1 MSIMEKNIYLID
13 SRSSKQQAVIGNFVK
28 TSILNDIV
36 KKTYNLWNN
45 LKTVCLNSYAKK
57 VSLNSG
63 MKKICLN
70 SEKEVSLNSEKEV
83 CLDSEK
89 EVSLDSEKEVSLDR
103 MKEVCLNS
111 GKEISLDRMK
121 EVCLNSGKE
130 ISLDSCMK
138 EVCRPIEWLC
148 SYYSDVLDRKL
159 TMRQTW
165 LLINAQLAFGAAF
178 FPVEAPWVVRI
189 GCLVWV
195 VSALLKCK
203 REIK

>member
-45 LKTVCLNSYAKK
+45 LKTACLNSYAKK
-57 VSLNSG
+57 VRLNSG

-70 SEKEVSLNSEKEV
+70 SEKEI
-83 CLDSEK
+83 
-89 EVSLDSEKEVSLDR
+89 
-103 MKEVCLNS
+103 CLNS
-111 GKEISLDRMK
+111 GMK
-121 EVCLNSGKE
+121 K
-130 ISLDSCMK
+130 I
-138 EVCRPIEWLC
+138 CRPIEWLC

-203 REIK
+203 REIKEIK

>member
-57 VSLNSG
+57 VCLNSGMKEISLNSEKEISLNSG
-63 MKKICLN
+63 MKKI
-70 SEKEVSLNSEKEV
+70 
-83 CLDSEK
+83 
-89 EVSLDSEKEVSLDR
+89 
-103 MKEVCLNS
+103 
-111 GKEISLDRMK
+111 
-121 EVCLNSGKE
+121 
-130 ISLDSCMK
+130 
-138 EVCRPIEWLC
+138 CRPIEWLC
-148 SYYSDVLDRKL
+148 SYYSDVLERKL

-203 REIK
+203 REIKEIK

>member
-1 MSIMEKNIYLID
+1 MEKNIYLID

-36 KKTYNLWNN
+36 KKTYSLWNN
-45 LKTVCLNSYAKK
+45 LKTACFNSYAKDLR
-57 VSLNSG
+57 LNSG
-63 MKKICLN
+63 MKEISLN
-70 SEKEVSLNSEKEV
+70 SEMKEASLNSEKEICLDSEKKI

-89 EVSLDSEKEVSLDR
+89 EICLDSEKEICLNS
-103 MKEVCLNS
+103 MKEVYLN
-111 GKEISLDRMK
+111 
-121 EVCLNSGKE
+121 
-130 ISLDSCMK
+130 SCMK

-203 REIK
+203 RGLK

>member
-1 MSIMEKNIYLID
+1 MEKNIYLID
-13 SRSSKQQAVIGNFVK
+13 SRSTKQQAVIGNFVK

-36 KKTYNLWNN
+36 KKTYSLWNN
-45 LKTVCLNSYAKK
+45 LKTACLNSYAKK
-57 VSLNSG
+57 VSLNSGIKKICLNSG

-70 SEKEVSLNSEKEV
+70 SEKEVSLNS
-83 CLDSEK
+83 C
-89 EVSLDSEKEVSLDR
+89 

-111 GKEISLDRMK
+111 KKEVYLNSEKEISL
-121 EVCLNSGKE
+121 NN
-130 ISLDSCMK
+130 CMK
-138 EVCRPIEWLC
+138 KVCRPIEWLC
-148 SYYSDVLDRKL
+148 SYYSDVLERKL

-203 REIK
+203 RVFK

>member
-1 MSIMEKNIYLID
+1 MEKNIYLID
-13 SRSSKQQAVIGNFVK
+13 SRSTKQQAVIGNFVK

-45 LKTVCLNSYAKK
+45 LKTVCLNNYANK
-57 VSLNSG
+57 VSLNSV
-63 MKKICLN
+63 MKKNCLN
-70 SEKEVSLNSEKEV
+70 SEKEVSLNSCMKEV
-83 CLDSEK
+83 CLNSMK
-89 EVSLDSEKEVSLDR
+89 EVCLNSK
-103 MKEVCLNS
+103 KEVCLNS
-111 GKEISLDRMK
+111 GKEISL
-121 EVCLNSGKE
+121 NSG
-130 ISLDSCMK
+130 MK

-189 GCLVWV
+189 GCLAWV
-195 VSALLKCK
+195 ISALLKCK

>member
-1 MSIMEKNIYLID
+1 MEKNIYLID
-13 SRSSKQQAVIGNFVK
+13 SRSTKQQAVIGNFVK

-45 LKTVCLNSYAKK
+45 LKTVCLNSYANK
-57 VSLNSG
+57 VRLNSC

-70 SEKEVSLNSEKEV
+70 SEKEIS
-83 CLDSEK
+83 LDSEK
-89 EVSLDSEKEVSLDR
+89 EVSLDSMKEISLNS

-111 GKEISLDRMK
+111 GMK
-121 EVCLNSGKE
+121 K
-130 ISLDSCMK
+130 
-138 EVCRPIEWLC
+138 VCRPIEWLC
-148 SYYSDVLDRKL
+148 SYYSNVLDRKL

-189 GCLVWV
+189 GCLV
-195 VSALLKCK
+195 
-203 REIK
+203 

>member
-36 KKTYNLWNN
+36 KKTYSLWNN
-45 LKTVCLNSYAKK
+45 LKTVCLNSGMKEESLNSDMKKVSLNSDMKKVSLNSEMKEASLNSYAKK
-57 VSLNSG
+57 VSLNREKGIRLYSG
-63 MKKICLN
+63 MKK
-70 SEKEVSLNSEKEV
+70 
-83 CLDSEK
+83 
-89 EVSLDSEKEVSLDR
+89 
-103 MKEVCLNS
+103 
-111 GKEISLDRMK
+111 
-121 EVCLNSGKE
+121 
-130 ISLDSCMK
+130 
-138 EVCRPIEWLC
+138 VCRPIEWLC
-148 SYYSDVLDRKL
+148 SYYSNVLDRKL

-165 LLINAQLAFGAAF
+165 LLVNAQLAFGAAF

-203 REIK
+203 RGLK

>member
-1 MSIMEKNIYLID
+1 MEKNIYLIN
-13 SRSSKQQAVIGNFVK
+13 SRSTKQQAVIDNFVK

-36 KKTYNLWNN
+36 KKTYSLWNN

-57 VSLNSG
+57 
-63 MKKICLN
+63 ICLN
-70 SEKEVSLNSEKEV
+70 SEKEVSLNNE
-83 CLDSEK
+83 
-89 EVSLDSEKEVSLDR
+89 
-103 MKEVCLNS
+103 
-111 GKEISLDRMK
+111 KEISL
-121 EVCLNSGKE
+121 NSG
-130 ISLDSCMK
+130 MK
-138 EVCRPIEWLC
+138 KICRPIEWLC
-148 SYYSDVLDRKL
+148 SYYSDVLERKL

-189 GCLVWV
+189 GCLVWG

>member
-1 MSIMEKNIYLID
+1 MEKNIYLID
-13 SRSSKQQAVIGNFVK
+13 SRSTKQQAVIGNFVK

-63 MKKICLN
+63 IKKICLNSGMKKICLN
-70 SEKEVSLNSEKEV
+70 SEKEVSLNSCMKKV
-83 CLDSEK
+83 CLNSEK
-89 EVSLDSEKEVSLDR
+89 EVY
-103 MKEVCLNS
+103 LNS
-111 GKEISLDRMK
+111 EKEISL
-121 EVCLNSGKE
+121 N
-130 ISLDSCMK
+130 SCMK

-148 SYYSDVLDRKL
+148 SYYSDVLDRKM

>member
-1 MSIMEKNIYLID
+1 MEKNIYLID
-13 SRSSKQQAVIGNFVK
+13 SRSTKQQAVIGNFVK

-45 LKTVCLNSYAKK
+45 LKTVCVNSYAKK

-70 SEKEVSLNSEKEV
+70 SEKEVCLNS
-83 CLDSEK
+83 C
-89 EVSLDSEKEVSLDR
+89 

-111 GKEISLDRMK
+111 KK
-121 EVCLNSGKE
+121 EVCLNNEKE
-130 ISLDSCMK
+130 ISLNSGMK
-138 EVCRPIEWLC
+138 KICRPIEWLC

>member
-1 MSIMEKNIYLID
+1 MEKNIYLID
-13 SRSSKQQAVIGNFVK
+13 SRSTRQQAVIGNFVK
-28 TSILNDIV
+28 ASILNDIV
-36 KKTYNLWNN
+36 KKTYSLWNN
-45 LKTVCLNSYAKK
+45 LKTVCFNSYAKK
-57 VSLNSG
+57 VSINSE
-63 MKKICLN
+63 KEVCLN
-70 SEKEVSLNSEKEV
+70 SEKEVSLDSMKEISLYSMKEISLYSMKEISLNS
-83 CLDSEK
+83 
-89 EVSLDSEKEVSLDR
+89 

-111 GKEISLDRMK
+111 GMK
-121 EVCLNSGKE
+121 K
-130 ISLDSCMK
+130 
-138 EVCRPIEWLC
+138 VCRPIEWLC

-203 REIK
+203 RGLSEK

>member
-1 MSIMEKNIYLID
+1 MEKNIYLID
-13 SRSSKQQAVIGNFVK
+13 SRSTKQQAVIGNFVK

-57 VSLNSG
+57 VRLNSG

-70 SEKEVSLNSEKEV
+70 SEKEVCLNS
-83 CLDSEK
+83 C
-89 EVSLDSEKEVSLDR
+89 

-111 GKEISLDRMK
+111 KK
-121 EVCLNSGKE
+121 EVCLNSKKE
-130 ISLDSCMK
+130 VYLNSEKEVSLNSCMK

-148 SYYSDVLDRKL
+148 SYYSDVLNRKL

>member
-1 MSIMEKNIYLID
+1 MEKNIYLID

-36 KKTYNLWNN
+36 KKTYSLWNN
-45 LKTVCLNSYAKK
+45 LKTVCLNSGMKEESLNSDMKK
-57 VSLNSG
+57 VSLNSE
-63 MKKICLN
+63 MK
-70 SEKEVSLNSEKEV
+70 EASLNSEKEIR
-83 CLDSEK
+83 LYSG
-89 EVSLDSEKEVSLDR
+89 
-103 MKEVCLNS
+103 MK
-111 GKEISLDRMK
+111 K
-121 EVCLNSGKE
+121 
-130 ISLDSCMK
+130 
-138 EVCRPIEWLC
+138 VCRPIEWLC
-148 SYYSDVLDRKL
+148 SYYSNVLDRKL

-203 REIK
+203 RGLK

>member
-13 SRSSKQQAVIGNFVK
+13 SRSTEQQAVIGNFVK
-28 TSILNDIV
+28 TTILNDIV

-57 VSLNSG
+57 VRFNSS
-63 MKKICLN
+63 MKEVYLN
-70 SEKEVSLNSEKEV
+70 SEKEVSLRSEN
-83 CLDSEK
+83 
-89 EVSLDSEKEVSLDR
+89 EVSLNS

-111 GKEISLDRMK
+111 EKEISLS
-121 EVCLNSGKE
+121 SGVK
-130 ISLDSCMK
+130 M
-138 EVCRPIEWLC
+138 VCRPIEWLC
-148 SYYSDVLDRKL
+148 SYYSDVLERKL

-189 GCLVWV
+189 GCLAWV

>member
-13 SRSSKQQAVIGNFVK
+13 SRSTEQQAVIGNFVK
-28 TSILNDIV
+28 TTILNDIV
-36 KKTYNLWNN
+36 KKTYSLWNN

-57 VSLNSG
+57 VSLNSS
-63 MKKICLN
+63 M
-70 SEKEVSLNSEKEV
+70 KEVYLNSEKEV
-83 CLDSEK
+83 CLNSEK
-89 EVSLDSEKEVSLDR
+89 EICLNS
-103 MKEVCLNS
+103 MKKVCLNS
-111 GKEISLDRMK
+111 EKEISL
-121 EVCLNSGKE
+121 N
-130 ISLDSCMK
+130 SCMK

-148 SYYSDVLDRKL
+148 SYYSNVLERKL

-189 GCLVWV
+189 GCLAWV

-203 REIK
+203 RVFK

>member
-1 MSIMEKNIYLID
+1 MEKNIYLID

-45 LKTVCLNSYAKK
+45 LKTACLNSYAKK
-57 VSLNSG
+57 VSLN
-63 MKKICLN
+63 
-70 SEKEVSLNSEKEV
+70 
-83 CLDSEK
+83 
-89 EVSLDSEKEVSLDR
+89 
-103 MKEVCLNS
+103 
-111 GKEISLDRMK
+111 
-121 EVCLNSGKE
+121 
-130 ISLDSCMK
+130 SCMK

>member
-1 MSIMEKNIYLID
+1 MEKNIYLID

-45 LKTVCLNSYAKK
+45 LKTVCFNSYAKK
-57 VSLNSG
+57 VRLNSG

-70 SEKEVSLNSEKEV
+70 SEKEI
-83 CLDSEK
+83 
-89 EVSLDSEKEVSLDR
+89 SLDSEKEVSLNSCMKEVCLNSKKEISLYSMKEISLNSMKEISLNS

-111 GKEISLDRMK
+111 GMK
-121 EVCLNSGKE
+121 K
-130 ISLDSCMK
+130 
-138 EVCRPIEWLC
+138 VCRPIEWLC

-203 REIK
+203 REIKEIK

>member
-36 KKTYNLWNN
+36 KKTYSLWNN

-57 VSLNSG
+57 V
-63 MKKICLN
+63 
-70 SEKEVSLNSEKEV
+70 
-83 CLDSEK
+83 
-89 EVSLDSEKEVSLDR
+89 
-103 MKEVCLNS
+103 
-111 GKEISLDRMK
+111 
-121 EVCLNSGKE
+121 
-130 ISLDSCMK
+130 
-138 EVCRPIEWLC
+138 CRPIEWLC
-148 SYYSDVLDRKL
+148 SYYSNVLDRKL

-165 LLINAQLAFGAAF
+165 LLVNAQLAFGAAF

-195 VSALLKCK
+195 VSALQKCK
-203 REIK
+203 RGLK

>member
-13 SRSSKQQAVIGNFVK
+13 SRSTEQQAVIGNFVK
-28 TSILNDIV
+28 TTILNDIV
-36 KKTYNLWNN
+36 KKTYSLWNN

-57 VSLNSG
+57 KSLNSYAKKVRLNSS
-63 MKKICLN
+63 MKEVYFNSDKEVCLNSEKEICLNSMKEVCLN
-70 SEKEVSLNSEKEV
+70 SEKEVSLNSEKE
-83 CLDSEK
+83 
-89 EVSLDSEKEVSLDR
+89 
-103 MKEVCLNS
+103 
-111 GKEISLDRMK
+111 ISL
-121 EVCLNSGKE
+121 N
-130 ISLDSCMK
+130 SCMK

-148 SYYSDVLDRKL
+148 SYYSNVLERKL

-189 GCLVWV
+189 GCLAWV

-203 REIK
+203 RVFK

>member
-1 MSIMEKNIYLID
+1 MEKNIYLID
-13 SRSSKQQAVIGNFVK
+13 SRSTKQQAVIDNFVK

-36 KKTYNLWNN
+36 KKTYSLWNN

-63 MKKICLN
+63 IKKICLNSGMKKICLN
-70 SEKEVSLNSEKEV
+70 SEKEV
-83 CLDSEK
+83 
-89 EVSLDSEKEVSLDR
+89 
-103 MKEVCLNS
+103 CLN
-111 GKEISLDRMK
+111 
-121 EVCLNSGKE
+121 
-130 ISLDSCMK
+130 SCMK

>member
-1 MSIMEKNIYLID
+1 MEKNIYLID
-13 SRSSKQQAVIGNFVK
+13 SRSTKQQAVIDNFVK

-36 KKTYNLWNN
+36 KKTYSLWNN
-45 LKTVCLNSYAKK
+45 LKTVCLNSYAKE
-57 VSLNSG
+57 VRLNSG

-70 SEKEVSLNSEKEV
+70 SEKEVSLNS
-83 CLDSEK
+83 CMK
-89 EVSLDSEKEVSLDR
+89 EVSLNSC

-111 GKEISLDRMK
+111 EK
-121 EVCLNSGKE
+121 EVCLN
-130 ISLDSCMK
+130 SCMK

-195 VSALLKCK
+195 VSALQKCK

>member
-1 MSIMEKNIYLID
+1 MEKNIYLID
-13 SRSSKQQAVIGNFVK
+13 SRSTKQQAVIDNFVK

-36 KKTYNLWNN
+36 KKTYSLWNN
-45 LKTVCLNSYAKK
+45 LKTVCLNNYANK

-63 MKKICLN
+63 MKKNCLN
-70 SEKEVSLNSEKEV
+70 SEKEVSLNS
-83 CLDSEK
+83 C
-89 EVSLDSEKEVSLDR
+89 

-111 GKEISLDRMK
+111 EKEVYLNSKKEVYLNNEKEISL
-121 EVCLNSGKE
+121 N
-130 ISLDSCMK
+130 SCMK

-148 SYYSDVLDRKL
+148 SYYSDVLERKL

>member
-1 MSIMEKNIYLID
+1 MSIMEKNIYIID

-45 LKTVCLNSYAKK
+45 LKTACLNSYAKK
-57 VSLNSG
+57 VRLNSG

-70 SEKEVSLNSEKEV
+70 SEKEI
-83 CLDSEK
+83 
-89 EVSLDSEKEVSLDR
+89 
-103 MKEVCLNS
+103 CLNS
-111 GKEISLDRMK
+111 GMK
-121 EVCLNSGKE
+121 K
-130 ISLDSCMK
+130 I
-138 EVCRPIEWLC
+138 CRPIEWLC

-203 REIK
+203 RGLK

>member
-13 SRSSKQQAVIGNFVK
+13 SRSTKQQAVIGNFVK

-36 KKTYNLWNN
+36 KKTYSLWNN
-45 LKTVCLNSYAKK
+45 LKTVCLNSYANK
-57 VSLNSG
+57 VRLNSG
-63 MKKICLN
+63 MKEICLN
-70 SEKEVSLNSEKEV
+70 SEKEIS
-83 CLDSEK
+83 LDSEK
-89 EVSLDSEKEVSLDR
+89 EVSLDSMKEISLNSMKEISLYSMKEISLNSMKEISLNS

-111 GKEISLDRMK
+111 GMK
-121 EVCLNSGKE
+121 K
-130 ISLDSCMK
+130 
-138 EVCRPIEWLC
+138 VCRPIEWLC
-148 SYYSDVLDRKL
+148 SYYSDVLERKL

-203 REIK
+203 RGLK

>member
-36 KKTYNLWNN
+36 KKTYSLWNN
-45 LKTVCLNSYAKK
+45 LKTACFNSYAKKVSINSEMKEASLNSDAKKESLNSEMKEVSLNSYAKK
-57 VSLNSG
+57 VSLNSYA
-63 MKKICLN
+63 
-70 SEKEVSLNSEKEV
+70 
-83 CLDSEK
+83 
-89 EVSLDSEKEVSLDR
+89 
-103 MKEVCLNS
+103 
-111 GKEISLDRMK
+111 
-121 EVCLNSGKE
+121 
-130 ISLDSCMK
+130 K

-148 SYYSDVLDRKL
+148 SYYSNVLDRKL

-165 LLINAQLAFGAAF
+165 LLVNAQLAFGAAF
-178 FPVEAPWVVRI
+178 FPVEAPWGVRI

-203 REIK
+203 RGLK

>member
-13 SRSSKQQAVIGNFVK
+13 SRSTKQQAVIGNFVK
-28 TSILNDIV
+28 ASILNDIV
-36 KKTYNLWNN
+36 KKTYSLWNN
-45 LKTVCLNSYAKK
+45 LKTVCLNSYSKK
-57 VSLNSG
+57 VRLNSS

-70 SEKEVSLNSEKEV
+70 SEKEVCLNSEKEV
-83 CLDSEK
+83 CLNSEKEICLDSMK
-89 EVSLDSEKEVSLDR
+89 EVSL
-103 MKEVCLNS
+103 N
-111 GKEISLDRMK
+111 
-121 EVCLNSGKE
+121 
-130 ISLDSCMK
+130 SCMK

-148 SYYSDVLDRKL
+148 SYYSNVLERKL

-189 GCLVWV
+189 GCLAWV

>member
-1 MSIMEKNIYLID
+1 MEKNIYLID
-13 SRSSKQQAVIGNFVK
+13 SRSTKQQAVIGNFVK

-45 LKTVCLNSYAKK
+45 LKTVCVNSYAKK

-70 SEKEVSLNSEKEV
+70 SEKEVCLNS
-83 CLDSEK
+83 C
-89 EVSLDSEKEVSLDR
+89 

-111 GKEISLDRMK
+111 KK
-121 EVCLNSGKE
+121 EVCLNSKKEVYLNNEKE

-138 EVCRPIEWLC
+138 KICRPIEWLC

>member
-36 KKTYNLWNN
+36 KKTYSLWNN
-45 LKTVCLNSYAKK
+45 LKTVCFNSYANK

-63 MKKICLN
+63 MKKI
-70 SEKEVSLNSEKEV
+70 
-83 CLDSEK
+83 
-89 EVSLDSEKEVSLDR
+89 
-103 MKEVCLNS
+103 
-111 GKEISLDRMK
+111 
-121 EVCLNSGKE
+121 
-130 ISLDSCMK
+130 
-138 EVCRPIEWLC
+138 CRPIEWLC

-178 FPVEAPWVVRI
+178 FPVEAPWIVRI
-189 GCLVWV
+189 GCLAWV

-203 REIK
+203 RGLK

>member
-1 MSIMEKNIYLID
+1 MLF
-13 SRSSKQQAVIGNFVK
+13 RSQQAVIGNFVK

-36 KKTYNLWNN
+36 KKTYSLWNN
-45 LKTVCLNSYAKK
+45 LKTVCLNSYTKE
-57 VSLNSG
+57 VRLNSC

-70 SEKEVSLNSEKEV
+70 SEKEISLNSEKEV
-83 CLDSEK
+83 CLDS
-89 EVSLDSEKEVSLDR
+89 

-111 GKEISLDRMK
+111 GMK
-121 EVCLNSGKE
+121 K
-130 ISLDSCMK
+130 
-138 EVCRPIEWLC
+138 VCRPIEWLC

-203 REIK
+203 RVLK

>member
-13 SRSSKQQAVIGNFVK
+13 SRSTEQQAVIGNFVK

-36 KKTYNLWNN
+36 KKTYSLWNN

-57 VSLNSG
+57 VSLNSS
-63 MKKICLN
+63 MKEVYLNSEKEVCLNSEKEICLDSEKEVSLNSCMKEVCLNSEKEVCLN
-70 SEKEVSLNSEKEV
+70 SEKEVSLN
-83 CLDSEK
+83 
-89 EVSLDSEKEVSLDR
+89 
-103 MKEVCLNS
+103 
-111 GKEISLDRMK
+111 
-121 EVCLNSGKE
+121 
-130 ISLDSCMK
+130 SCMK

-148 SYYSDVLDRKL
+148 SYYSNVLERKL

-189 GCLVWV
+189 GCLAWV

>member
-13 SRSSKQQAVIGNFVK
+13 SRSTKQQAVIGNFVK

-45 LKTVCLNSYAKK
+45 LKTACLNSYAKK

-63 MKKICLN
+63 MKK
-70 SEKEVSLNSEKEV
+70 
-83 CLDSEK
+83 
-89 EVSLDSEKEVSLDR
+89 
-103 MKEVCLNS
+103 
-111 GKEISLDRMK
+111 
-121 EVCLNSGKE
+121 
-130 ISLDSCMK
+130 
-138 EVCRPIEWLC
+138 VCRPIEWLC
-148 SYYSDVLDRKL
+148 SYYSNVLDRKL

-165 LLINAQLAFGAAF
+165 LLVNAQLAFGAAF
-178 FPVEAPWVVRI
+178 FPVEAPWGVRI

-203 REIK
+203 RGLK

>member
-1 MSIMEKNIYLID
+1 MEKNIYLID
-13 SRSSKQQAVIGNFVK
+13 SRSTKQQAVIGNFVK
-28 TSILNDIV
+28 TTILNDIV
-36 KKTYNLWNN
+36 KKTYSLWNN

-57 VSLNSG
+57 VRLNSS
-63 MKKICLN
+63 MKEVYLN
-70 SEKEVSLNSEKEV
+70 SEKEI

-89 EVSLDSEKEVSLDR
+89 E
-103 MKEVCLNS
+103 
-111 GKEISLDRMK
+111 ISL
-121 EVCLNSGKE
+121 N
-130 ISLDSCMK
+130 SCMK

-148 SYYSDVLDRKL
+148 SYYSNVLERKL

-189 GCLVWV
+189 GCLAWV

>member
-1 MSIMEKNIYLID
+1 MEKNIYLID
-13 SRSSKQQAVIGNFVK
+13 SRSTKQQAVIGNFVK

-70 SEKEVSLNSEKEV
+70 SEKEVSLNS
-83 CLDSEK
+83 C
-89 EVSLDSEKEVSLDR
+89 

-111 GKEISLDRMK
+111 KK
-121 EVCLNSGKE
+121 EVCLNSEKE
-130 ISLDSCMK
+130 ISLNSGMK
-138 EVCRPIEWLC
+138 KVCRPIEWLC

>member
-1 MSIMEKNIYLID
+1 MEKNIYLID
-13 SRSSKQQAVIGNFVK
+13 SRSTKQQAVIGNFVK

-57 VSLNSG
+57 VRLNSG
-63 MKKICLN
+63 IKKICLN
-70 SEKEVSLNSEKEV
+70 SEKEVSLNSCMKEV
-83 CLDSEK
+83 CLNSKK
-89 EVSLDSEKEVSLDR
+89 EVYLNSK
-103 MKEVCLNS
+103 KEVCLNS
-111 GKEISLDRMK
+111 GKEISL
-121 EVCLNSGKE
+121 N
-130 ISLDSCMK
+130 SCMK
-138 EVCRPIEWLC
+138 KICRPIEWLC
-148 SYYSDVLDRKL
+148 SYYSNVLDRKL

>member
-13 SRSSKQQAVIGNFVK
+13 SRSTKQQAVIGNFVK

-36 KKTYNLWNN
+36 KKTYNLWND

-70 SEKEVSLNSEKEV
+70 SEKEVSLNS
-83 CLDSEK
+83 C
-89 EVSLDSEKEVSLDR
+89 

-111 GKEISLDRMK
+111 KKEVYLNNEKEISL
-121 EVCLNSGKE
+121 NSG
-130 ISLDSCMK
+130 MK
-138 EVCRPIEWLC
+138 KVCRPIEWLC
-148 SYYSDVLDRKL
+148 SYYSDVLERKL